1 MMSGGQGFMAGGFMW
16 IFWIAFI
23 VGIIFLVRWVV
34 QQSRPGERKLEES
47 SLELLNKRYAR
58 GEIDRNEYEQKKKDL
73 RNVTKRS

>member
-1 MMSGGQGFMAGGFMW
+1 MMYGNHGFMGGAFMW
-16 IFWIAFI
+16 IFWIAVI

-47 SLELLNKRYAR
+47 SLELLKKRYAR

-73 RNVTKRS
+73 LS